1 MTLPKASVGAS
12 RTPCFRRTDGTQ
24 TISRCPARG
33 NHVRKPFQY
42 RNASCTAST
51 GEGQASCPGS
61 PWSRTFRRPDLPG
74 SKAGQADDSFHSC
87 GPLGA
92 GRRRSRERGRFGRR
106 RAATARERCRVYG
119 CFLHVTGIRARLH
132 VNSRSSSGHAHTKP
146 RSTAR
151 RRACPSNIG
160 RHPRGSV
167 GCPDETRLTGGAKY
181 PPICASPTRSA
192 FVGWRVQNGPFCT
205 REYWSCEVTV
215 LQTACAMR
223 RTVVSPAQRAE
234 MRGDISG
241 SDGLPESERMQ
252 GKIACQETGGRAQ
265 VSGAVRREIRVI

>member
-1 MTLPKASVGAS
+1 MARPRRGASSSIRSSSSAGNWENLEISLTETGLPTPSRRMRSMTLPKASVGAS

-74 SKAGQADDSFHSC
+74 SKAGQADDSFPSC

-92 GRRRSRERGRFGRR
+92 GRRRSRERGRVGRR
-106 RAATARERCRVYG
+106 RAATARERCWVYG

-132 VNSRSSSGHAHTKP
+132 VNSRSPSGHAHTKP

-181 PPICASPTRSA
+181 PPFWAVGPTLGGCQQSRTERADLARRFRRHAVNVRSC
-192 FVGWRVQNGPFCT
+192 R
-205 REYWSCEVTV
+205 
-215 LQTACAMR
+215 
-223 RTVVSPAQRAE
+223 
-234 MRGDISG
+234 
-241 SDGLPESERMQ
+241 
-252 GKIACQETGGRAQ
+252 
-265 VSGAVRREIRVI
+265 